1 MDSSISFYLTIRDWC
16 HDKYIAFCKGSV
28 LGQILLHFHFKSV
41 MFFPIDQ
48 CVMLLGH
55 QDLFLFVGLI
65 PSFVCFF
72 FVSVCVFCLRHQKKN
87 KKDFGAIQNREP

>member
-1 MDSSISFYLTIRDWC
+1 MDSSISFYLTIREWC
-16 HDKYIAFCKGSV
+16 HDKYITFCKGSV
-28 LGQILLHFHFKSV
+28 LGQILLHFHVKAV

-65 PSFVCFF
+65 PSFVCF
-72 FVSVCVFCLRHQKKN
+72 VCKCMCVLSQ
-87 KKDFGAIQNREP
+87 ASEEE

>member
-1 MDSSISFYLTIRDWC
+1 MDRSISFYLTIREWC

-28 LGQILLHFHFKSV
+28 LGQILLHFCFKSV

-65 PSFVCFF
+65 PSFVWFF
-72 FVSVCVFCLRHQKKN
+72 CKCMCVLSQ
-87 KKDFGAIQNREP
+87 ASEEE